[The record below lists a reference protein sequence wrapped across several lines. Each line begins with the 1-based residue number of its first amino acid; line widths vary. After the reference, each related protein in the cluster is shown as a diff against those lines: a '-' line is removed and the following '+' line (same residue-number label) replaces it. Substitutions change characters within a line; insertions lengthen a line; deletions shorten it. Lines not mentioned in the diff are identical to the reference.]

1 MSVKKQLH
9 AVLKSSDYSGNIYIP
24 IQLVRGCNS
33 LSLYNGGEVNVNL
46 IIRGITIPVPANC
59 SSGLLS
65 FERDLF
71 TSFAI
76 DTALGHNFILELYRD

>member
-1 MSVKKQLH
+1 MTSRKELH
-9 AVLKSSDYSGNIYIP
+9 AVIKSSDYAGNIYIP
-24 IQLVRGCNS
+24 VALSRGCNS

-46 IIRGITIPVPANC
+46 IIKGITIPIPANC
-59 SSGLLS
+59 SSGIIS
-65 FERDLF
+65 FERDWF